1 MENESSSL
9 YEQMMQLYENLDAE
23 NAAKE
28 EAEEKSEN
36 SQAGKYEVKKVPK
49 KTLAEQSQLDILL
62 QRINMHVNRLERQK
76 SSERADSDACYT
88 KLNNLRSQ
96 RSGSRIAFIIWIL
109 TLVLAVLAFIFLHV
123 KAAAPNF
130 YLDAGIIAFALAVLL
145 LIKPLVLPYFENNMV
160 YRVYADDPFCKYLIN
175 DKLLS
180 TYNRERDYHYKV
192 ITIIDKDL
200 KQYEKIKKKLK
211 NDEPLNEEEQALCEN
226 DAIHPLP
233 IYTYRTYSY
242 SYFDML
248 KNIKLMIKN
257 R

>member
-1 MENESSSL
+1 MENDSSSL
-9 YEQMMQLYENLDAE
+9 YEQMMQLYENMDAE

-49 KTLAEQSQLDILL
+49 KTLAEQSKLDILL
-62 QRINMHVNRLERQK
+62 QRINMHVTRLERQK
-76 SSERADSDACYT
+76 DSERADSDACYI

-96 RSGSRIAFIIWIL
+96 RSGARISFIIWIL
-109 TLVLAVLAFIFLHV
+109 ALALAVLAFIFLHV
-123 KAAAPNF
+123 KASAPNI
-130 YLDAGIIAFALAVLL
+130 YLDIGIGALAVAVVLL
-145 LIKPLVLPYFENNMV
+145 VNPLVLPYFESNMV

-175 DKLLS
+175 DKILS

-192 ITIIDKDL
+192 ITLIDKDI
-200 KQYEKIKKKLK
+200 KQYEKIKKKLT

-233 IYTYRTYSY
+233 IYTYRPYRY
-242 SYFDML
+242 SYFDMFR
-248 KNIKLMIKN
+248 NIKLMIKN